1 MLARSAKKPA
11 MPESLTIALISSQF
25 RTDYLIE
32 AFRAEFPGARLVL
45 CGHGRTESDLTAFG
59 DVDIAVCWMPQHGLL
74 RRMPKLKMVQSLGAG
89 VDHITSDPGLPDA
102 PLCRIVDPEMA
113 SGMAAYVCW
122 AVTHHQCSI
131 PGYLQNQRRGLWQ
144 EQPIV
149 PASRHRVGIAGLGA
163 LGLHCARALAAIGY
177 AVSGW
182 SRTPKK
188 QLPEGIRSWH
198 GDDQLDEFLAQCDT
212 LVCLLPLTEQTRGIL
227 DARLFDGLPRGA
239 HLVNV
244 GRGVH
249 LVESDLLQALD
260 SGQLGAATL
269 DTFAAEPLPADHPF
283 WMHPRVTVTPHIAT
297 RTSAATIARQTRLN
311 YEALLAGR
319 IPTGAVDR
327 GRGY

>member
-1 MLARSAKKPA
+1 MA
-11 MPESLTIALISSQF
+11 ESLTIALISSQF
-25 RTDYLIE
+25 RTDYLLE

-45 CGHGRTESDLTAFG
+45 GGHGRTDADLAAFG

-74 RRMPKLKMVQSLGAG
+74 RRMPNLKMVQSLGAG

-131 PGYLQNQRRGLWQ
+131 AGYLHNQRRGLWQ

-182 SRTPKK
+182 SRTPKT
-188 QLPEGIRSWH
+188 QLPEGVRSWH
-198 GDDQLDEFLAQCDT
+198 GDDQLDDFLAQCDT

-227 DARLFDGLPRGA
+227 DARLFGRLPRGA

-249 LVESDLLQALD
+249 LIESDLLQALD
-260 SGQLGAATL
+260 SGQLEAATL

-283 WMHPRVTVTPHIAT
+283 WAHPRVTVTPHIAT

-311 YEALLAGR
+311 YEALLVGR
-319 IPTGAVDR
+319 TPTGAVDR